1 MSTLCTLHPISPRGS
16 SAENPSTVSQLGCC
30 RRCLQESSVSIT
42 TRDASFWKGGFH
54 LRKKVGPGG
63 PGGPRE
69 GWLPAL
75 LASWGWAVW
84 EEVAVKAGQ
93 GQCQVSRNAQTATV
107 AQAGTD
113 TDPVPGI
120 THRPGHKP
128 NPFLGK
134 AENINARCA
143 PEK

>member
-1 MSTLCTLHPISPRGS
+1 MVGRTCTKPWPYLIQGLLQVRGAHAVGHVPVGWVGEEELPLGRQGRTDVLLALDVLLAAVHHANVACGERGS
-16 SAENPSTVSQLGCC
+16 
-30 RRCLQESSVSIT
+30 
-42 TRDASFWKGGFH
+42 
-54 LRKKVGPGG
+54 
-63 PGGPRE
+63 
-69 GWLPAL
+69 
-75 LASWGWAVW
+75 
-84 EEVAVKAGQ
+84 GQ